1 MPTFDVRGEVEPW
14 ASASSTRERLL
25 SNPDG
30 TKSDLPASL
39 LQERQIEPRL
49 VASTK
54 TGTGPK
60 SNTWHHGKPEE
71 KAVMI
76 TQKTRKHT
84 AWLLIGALAI
94 FSLAAI
100 ACSTDPVQS
109 SSTNEESPNIGAPA
123 GVVDGAGPSSVSD
136 GGIVASGYDAPAI
149 EPVSSYG
156 APTLYGSQ
164 TSAVNTA
171 NSGIW
176 VTGQATLE
184 IPADIAQV
192 SIGVESREVNVA
204 DARQKAAEAMD
215 NVLAAI
221 TELGIDGDDVVTS
234 YFNIQPQTIW
244 VEVSDSLGRHSEPR
258 ITGYIVNNTVQVTVR
273 DIDVLGTVI
282 DTAAATGGDLIRINS
297 IQFTV
302 GDSSVYGEQIRQLA
316 AADAL
321 AKADLYAR
329 VMGVTLGP
337 LVYLTELGS
346 SVPMAKASPVAME
359 VAAMDIG
366 FARTPISAGDVNLS
380 VTVQVV
386 FAIVG

>member
-1 MPTFDVRGEVEPW
+1 MPTFDVRGEVEPG

-123 GVVDGAGPSSVSD
+123 DVVDGAGPSSVSD

-302 GDSSVYGEQIRQLA
+302 GDSPVYGEQIRQLA

-359 VAAMDIG
+359 VAAQDIG
-366 FARTPISAGDVNLS
+366 FTRTPISAGDVNLS

>member
-123 GVVDGAGPSSVSD
+123 DVVDGAGPSSVSD

-149 EPVSSYG
+149 EPGRSYG
-156 APTLYGSQ
+156 VPTLYGSQ

-359 VAAMDIG
+359 VAAQDIG
-366 FARTPISAGDVNLS
+366 FPRTPISAGDVNLS

>member
-71 KAVMI
+71 KTVMI
-76 TQKTRKHT
+76 TLKTRKHT

-273 DIDVLGTVI
+273 NIDVLGTVI

-329 VMGVTLGP
+329 VMDVTLGP

>member
-14 ASASSTRERLL
+14 TSASSTRERLL

-123 GVVDGAGPSSVSD
+123 GVVDGTGPSSVSG

-273 DIDVLGTVI
+273 NIDVLGTVI

-386 FAIVG
+386 FAIAG

>member
-1 MPTFDVRGEVEPW
+1 MPTFDVRGEIEPW

-123 GVVDGAGPSSVSD
+123 DVVDGAGPSSVSD

-156 APTLYGSQ
+156 VPTLYGSQ

-329 VMGVTLGP
+329 VMDVTLGP

-359 VAAMDIG
+359 VAAQDIG
-366 FARTPISAGDVNLS
+366 FPRTPISAGDVNLS

>member
-100 ACSTDPVQS
+100 TCSTAPVQS

-273 DIDVLGTVI
+273 NIDVLGTVI

-329 VMGVTLGP
+329 VMDVTLGP

>member
-1 MPTFDVRGEVEPW
+1 MPTFDVRGEVEPG

-60 SNTWHHGKPEE
+60 SNTWHHGKPEV
-71 KAVMI
+71 KTVMI

-123 GVVDGAGPSSVSD
+123 DVVDGAGPSSVSD

-156 APTLYGSQ
+156 VPTLYGSQ

-386 FAIVG
+386 FAIAG

>member
-1 MPTFDVRGEVEPW
+1 MPTFDVRGEIEPW

-54 TGTGPK
+54 TWTGPK

-136 GGIVASGYDAPAI
+136 GGIVASGYDAPAT
-149 EPVSSYG
+149 EPVRSYG
-156 APTLYGSQ
+156 VPILYGSQ

-273 DIDVLGTVI
+273 NIDVLGTVI

-329 VMGVTLGP
+329 VMDVTLGP

-386 FAIVG
+386 FAIGG

>member
-1 MPTFDVRGEVEPW
+1 MLTFDVRGEVEPW

-273 DIDVLGTVI
+273 NIDVLGTVI

-329 VMGVTLGP
+329 VMDVTLGP
-337 LVYLTELGS
+337 LVYLAELGS